1 MYPFQ
6 GFVNYMIRNHFPT
19 FKWTSNLGVTN
30 RVIGKIDMGRSI
42 HKNYLD
48 QVYPDF
54 LAVLNAANNVNLLR
68 KVKNEATRT
77 TSVTL
82 L

>member
-6 GFVNYMIRNHFPT
+6 DFVNYMTRNHFPT

-30 RVIGKIDMGRSI
+30 RVIGKIDMERSI

-54 LAVLNAANNVNLLR
+54 LAV
-68 KVKNEATRT
+68 
-77 TSVTL
+77 
-82 L
+82 